1 MRRGFLLEVY
11 MQEATAVLTAPV
23 AKRDWLYLVHRIAG
37 LIAVPFLFVSIV
49 LAVSLTHTKL
59 LNALSEKIYPSLP
72 IPLVKLDEPVKPG
85 SWEQALKVGKLAV
98 GADAHVITTRDEN
111 TIVLQSFAEHTHD
124 PEVAR
129 TNPQT
134 QLLIDTR
141 TMEIVRVQN
150 KNTSLVSMGHGI
162 HAYRF
167 LGINAFSLST
177 VSSIALLVLLVSGG
191 MLAWRDRKA
200 GKQYERF
207 SFWHVRLGQAI
218 GIFVIVIAVTT
229 LDFEFSFFGQPDKN
243 ASHPIP
249 AVQLNE
255 PVRLGSVD
263 QARHLAELATGAAP
277 RAVFIRDGGNDLK
290 FSEEGDGIGGK
301 SVWMNA
307 NTMTINR
314 ITNWRNDKQALS
326 FILHDGRWMGGMNAL
341 NIYDV
346 VAMIMMFLVINGI
359 VVFLRKR
366 KLSSAGRSGVE
377 TGASGTA

>member
-1 MRRGFLLEVY
+1 
-11 MQEATAVLTAPV
+11 MQEATAVLSTTV
-23 AKRDWLYLVHRIAG
+23 VKRDWLCLVHRIAG
-37 LIAVPFLFVSIV
+37 LIAVPFLTLSIL
-49 LAVSLTHTKL
+49 LAVSLTHTHL
-59 LNALSEKIYPSLP
+59 LNALSEKVYPSLP
-72 IPLVKLDEPVKPG
+72 IPQVRLDEPVKSG

-124 PEVAR
+124 PEVAK

-141 TMEIVRVQN
+141 TMEIVRVQD
-150 KNTSLVSMGHGI
+150 KHTSLVSMGHGI

-167 LGINAFSLST
+167 MGINAFSLST

-200 GKQYERF
+200 KKNYERA
-207 SFWHVRLGQAI
+207 SLWHVRFGQAI
-218 GIFVIVIAVTT
+218 GVFMIIIALTT
-229 LDFEFSFFGQPDKN
+229 LDFEFSFFGQPNKT

-255 PVRLGSVD
+255 PVRLGSLD
-263 QARHLAELATGAAP
+263 QARRLAELATGAAP

-314 ITNWRNDKQALS
+314 ITDWRNDKQALM
-326 FILHDGRWMGGMNAL
+326 FILHDGRWLGGMNAL

-346 VAMIMMFLVINGI
+346 AATIMLFLVING
-359 VVFLRKR
+359 VAVFLRKR
-366 KLSSAGRSGVE
+366 RTASTA
-377 TGASGTA
+377 ASGTA

>member
-1 MRRGFLLEVY
+1 
-11 MQEATAVLTAPV
+11 MQEATAVLIAPV

-59 LNALSEKIYPSLP
+59 LNALSEIIYPSLP
-72 IPLVKLDEPVKPG
+72 IPLVKFDEPAKPG
-85 SWEQALKVGKLAV
+85 SWEQALRVVRQATGKE
-98 GADAHVITTRDEN
+98 AHVITMRDEN
-111 TIVLQSFAEHTHD
+111 TIVVQAFGEHSHD
-124 PEVAR
+124 PQAAK
-129 TNPQT
+129 TNSST

-141 TMEIVRVQN
+141 TMNIVRVQDA
-150 KNTSLVSMGHGI
+150 NTSLVSKGHGI

-167 LGINAFSLST
+167 MGIDGLSLST

-191 MLAWRDRKA
+191 LLAWRDRKA
-200 GKQYERF
+200 QKKYARV

-218 GIFVIVIAVTT
+218 GVFVIIIALTT
-229 LDFEFSFFGQPDKN
+229 LDFEFSFLGQPDK
-243 ASHPIP
+243 STSLPIP

-255 PVRLGSVD
+255 PVRPGSVD

-277 RAVFIRDGGNDLK
+277 RAAFIRDGGNDIK

-314 ITNWRNDKQALS
+314 ITDWRNDKQALT
-326 FILHDGRWMGGMNAL
+326 FILHDGRFLGGMNAL

-346 VAMIMMFLVINGI
+346 VAMIMMFLVINGVAI
-359 VVFLRKR
+359 FLRKR
-366 KLSSAGRSGVE
+366 KSAAAGVSE
-377 TGASGTA
+377 SA